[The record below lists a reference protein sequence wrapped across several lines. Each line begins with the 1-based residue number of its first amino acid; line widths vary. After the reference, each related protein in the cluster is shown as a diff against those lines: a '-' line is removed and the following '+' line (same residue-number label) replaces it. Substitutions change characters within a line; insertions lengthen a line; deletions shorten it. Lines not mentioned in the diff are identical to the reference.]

1 MEDFSLPFSNLNTA
15 ECKNIVYV
23 VKKIWRQKITN
34 GGPYISCCSNKKVIK
49 IHAVTW
55 EVTCAWFPFTGKT
68 IAFSFYGD
76 NTWNSRVYRNLSF
89 VIFNIIFFYP
99 NPSSYKHI
107 VIKLVT
113 FMLIRVFD
121 ITFKN
126 MFTMI
131 KSMKKHLVTV
141 QKYNSG
147 ILAKLKEKI
156 LSWCLFTLEK

>member
-1 MEDFSLPFSNLNTA
+1 MTFQIFSNFQKRMFSNWFFFRKRNRRMEDFSLPFSNLNTA

-76 NTWNSRVYRNLSF
+76 NTWISRVHRNLSF
-89 VIFNIIFFYP
+89 VIFNIIFFLSQALDLQTDCNKTRHIYAD
-99 NPSSYKHI
+99 SS
-107 VIKLVT
+107 
-113 FMLIRVFD
+113 IRYYF
-121 ITFKN
+121 
-126 MFTMI
+126 
-131 KSMKKHLVTV
+131 
-141 QKYNSG
+141 
-147 ILAKLKEKI
+147 
-156 LSWCLFTLEK
+156 